1 MDKTKNQSSAL
12 KAPLDTILGSKG
24 HVMVLRKLTESDSP
38 MSPSELIKRTSLSR
52 QGVYNVIKRLAETG
66 IIRYVGSGKQQQIRI
81 REEYPLAD
89 SISELFKR
97 ERGQYDNFI
106 KRLKELIKSLEIKP
120 KSAWIFGKIAQGTDD
135 YGDPVRIAL
144 LGDIK
149 SIDELTENFRNKI
162 YEKAIET
169 EFDVTIDVKGVTVAD
184 IESRPI
190 INTNKLVML
199 WGMDPQHY
207 LASWK
212 DERKGRKSHQDLDR
226 QSHTDAQVW
235 SELLK
240 MYPDIIKR
248 TISNLENRIAQTSSG
263 EKKELQEWKR
273 ILERMSFQR
282 LKKFLESDSERA
294 TRLRQSLP
302 FWPILRDNERDNLKK
317 IKSDR
322 ERNE

>member
-1 MDKTKNQSSAL
+1 MNKSSSKNSAL
-12 KAPLDTILGSKG
+12 KTPLNDILGSKG
-24 HVMVLRKLTESDSP
+24 HIMVIRRLTESDSP

-52 QGVYNVIKRLAETG
+52 QGVYNVIQRLAETG
-66 IIRYVGSGKQQQIRI
+66 IISYVGSGKQQQIRI

-89 SISELFKR
+89 IISELFKR

-120 KSAWIFGKIAQGTDD
+120 KSAWIFGKITQGADD

-144 LGDIK
+144 LGDLK
-149 SIDELTENFRNKI
+149 TVDELTENFRNRI
-162 YEKAIET
+162 YKEAIES

-190 INTNKLVML
+190 INSNKPLML

-207 LASWK
+207 LVSWK
-212 DERKGRKSHQDLDR
+212 DEGKGRKSHQDLDQ
-226 QSHTDAQVW
+226 QSQADAQVW

-248 TISNLENRIAQTSSG
+248 TISDLENRIAQTRSG
-263 EKKELQEWKR
+263 EEKELQEWKR
-273 ILERMSFQR
+273 ILESMSLQR

-294 TRLRQSLP
+294 ARLRQSLP
-302 FWPILRDNERDNLKK
+302 FWEILNEQERHEFEKLKK
-317 IKSDR
+317 
-322 ERNE
+322 

>member
-1 MDKTKNQSSAL
+1 MNKSSNKNSAL
-12 KAPLDTILGSKG
+12 ETPLDAILGSKG
-24 HVMVLRKLTESDSP
+24 HVMVLRRLTESDSP

-52 QGVYNVIKRLAETG
+52 QGVYNVIQRLAETG
-66 IIRYVGSGKQQQIRI
+66 ILRYVGSGKHQQITI

-89 SISELFKR
+89 IISALFKR
-97 ERGQYDNFI
+97 ERDQYDNFI

-144 LGDIK
+144 LGDLK
-149 SIDELTENFRNKI
+149 TIDELTESFRNRI
-162 YEKAIET
+162 YENAIEN
-169 EFDVTIDVKGVTVAD
+169 EFDVTIDVRGVTVAD

-190 INTNKLVML
+190 INSNKPLML

-207 LASWK
+207 LVSWK
-212 DERKGRKSHQDLDR
+212 DEREGRRSHQDLDH

-248 TISNLENRIAQTSSG
+248 TISNLENRITQTSSG

-273 ILERMSFQR
+273 ILESMSFQR

-302 FWPILRDNERDNLKK
+302 FWEILNEQERHEFEKLKIEESLK
-317 IKSDR
+317 
-322 ERNE
+322 